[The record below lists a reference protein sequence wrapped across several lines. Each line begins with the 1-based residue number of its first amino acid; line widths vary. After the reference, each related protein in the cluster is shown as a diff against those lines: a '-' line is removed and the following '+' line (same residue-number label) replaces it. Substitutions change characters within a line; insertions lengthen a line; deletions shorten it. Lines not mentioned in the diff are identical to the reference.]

1 MTPSLQRAP
10 VEFPP
15 GYDGRTLLLP
25 TRHGAWSATGETGAG
40 YRRYITKPSPLL
52 FAVTYFPHLLRQS
65 DTGVMSFS
73 VMHLDLCRSAAKWP
87 GSQGQRDAWVGPREI
102 GKSAW
107 LFVVLPAWALAH
119 RHRGYFL
126 AFSFSDP
133 MASGQLAN
141 LMEELRENELLRH
154 DFPDLAPRR
163 GSAGGRTKLAGG
175 ASIAAKGMGGTLLGT
190 RARETRPDLIVGDDL
205 QPGEV
210 DNSPDMVRKNES
222 RLRRNILPMN
232 TRATVQVTGT
242 VTMRDDLI
250 HPIVHAALG
259 RPGAPSWVAQERFQA
274 HYYPALQPDGTS
286 LWPQRWPVAEL
297 ERMRTA
303 DPRGFALN
311 YMNDPGDDSEAT
323 WWTPD
328 LFRYDEA
335 FPTVERVIHVDVA
348 TTRRAGS
355 DFTVLAQVGRDRAGL
370 RACVERVEWGR
381 WDLAMTR
388 ARIHEFCAPLR
399 RKPLV
404 RIEGNQGGD
413 TWLDSLAPWPEGVRH
428 EVVHARAPKRVRISR
443 AHSHYTR
450 RAVVHAWEMPELEAQ
465 LCGWT
470 PAGTAHDDVP
480 DACGRR
486 ARVGVQLS
494 LHPRNRTARAPS
506 N

>member
-1 MTPSLQRAP
+1 MTPTQQRAP

-15 GYDGRTLLLP
+15 GFDGRSLLLP
-25 TRHGAWSATGETGAG
+25 TRHGAWSQTGETGAG

-73 VMHLDLCRSAAKWP
+73 VMHLDLCRSAARWP
-87 GSQGQRDAWVGPREI
+87 ATSAQRDAWVGPREI

-119 RHRGYFL
+119 EHRGFFL
-126 AFSFSDP
+126 AFSYSDP

-154 DFPDLAPRR
+154 DFPGLAPRR
-163 GSAGGRTKLAGG
+163 GAAGKRTSLASG
-175 ASIAAKGMGGTLLGT
+175 ATIAARGMGGTSLGT
-190 RARETRPDLIVGDDL
+190 RARELRPDLIVGDDL

-210 DNSPDMVRKNES
+210 DNSPDLVRKNES

-242 VTMRDDLI
+242 VTMRGDLI
-250 HPIVHAALG
+250 HPIVDAALG
-259 RPGAPSWVAQERFQA
+259 RPGSPSWVTQERFTP
-274 HYYPALQPDGTS
+274 HYYPARQSDGSS

-297 ERMRTA
+297 ERMRTS
-303 DPRGFALN
+303 DPRGYALN
-311 YMNDPGDDSEAT
+311 YQNDPGDDSEAT
-323 WWTPD
+323 WWTPE

-335 FPTVERVIHVDVA
+335 FPTVDRVIHVDVA

-355 DFTVLAQVGRDRAGL
+355 DFTVLAQVGRDRGGL

-381 WDLAMTR
+381 WDLAQTR

-413 TWLDSLAPWPEGVRH
+413 TWLDSLAPWPEGVRY
-428 EVVHARAPKRVRISR
+428 EIVHTRAPKRVRITR
-443 AHSHYTR
+443 AHDHYTR
-450 RAVVHAWEMPELEAQ
+450 RAVVHAWEMPQLEGE
-465 LCGWT
+465 LCGWA
-470 PAGTAHDDVP
+470 PGGAAHDDVP
-480 DACGRR
+480 DAVAGGI
-486 ARVGVQLS
+486 AWAFG
-494 LHPRNRTARAPS
+494 
-506 N
+506 